1 MPNGI
6 ILFVILTIFRILN
19 ISSSKYRKF
28 WYNKIQIG
36 NWWKGESEMDTHSN
50 ILIEWQWSQMSDDE
64 REEIQYKYDSYFT
77 KRPAQNTMHHA
88 STSHINQSCKSE
100 LVELALN
107 GDKIAGMMILIDHI
121 RKNQIDY

>member
-1 MPNGI
+1 MN
-6 ILFVILTIFRILN
+6 
-19 ISSSKYRKF
+19 
-28 WYNKIQIG
+28 
-36 NWWKGESEMDTHSN
+36 MHSN
-50 ILIEWQWSQMSDDE
+50 TLIEWQWSQMSDDE

-77 KRPAQNTMHHA
+77 NRHAQNTMHHA